1 MRVVRRHLLYFF
13 AWLIYSTS
21 PAYPQQ
27 PPRFTAQAD
36 YVRVPVSVF
45 DSRGRLLLQLEREQF
60 TLFDEGEPRQID
72 NFLLDESPIF
82 VVLLLDV
89 SGSVKD
95 ELEPITEAALGFAR
109 ALSPNDRFSALA
121 FSDEVVVLQEWTN
134 DFRAL
139 RRSIRK
145 LRPGYRT
152 ALYDALLSTAQE
164 KLNRVSG
171 KKAIILLTDGLDN
184 ESNSSHE
191 SVVSQLISSAVSV
204 YVISRTRFVRSEVEK
219 SERVAFL
226 NRVMNDVLQ
235 EDSDFVEIYFREKE
249 SAMSQLAEATG
260 GRALFPK
267 GLDELKGTYLE
278 VARELKNQYVLTF
291 RPPQESKL
299 EFRHIEVR
307 CSEIDGRVSHRRQYH
322 WTPQLSR
329 PSSSR

>member
-1 MRVVRRHLLYFF
+1 MRIVRPHLLFF
-13 AWLIYSTS
+13 GAWLIYLTS
-21 PAYPQQ
+21 AAYSQQ
-27 PPRFTAQAD
+27 PPHFTAQAD
-36 YVRVPVSVF
+36 YVRVPVSAF
-45 DSRGRLLLQLEREQF
+45 DSRGKLLLQLEREQF

-95 ELEPITEAALGFAR
+95 ELDPITEAALGFAR
-109 ALSPNDRFSALA
+109 AFGPDDRFAALA
-121 FSDEVVVLQEWTN
+121 FSDETVVLQEWTS
-134 DFRAL
+134 DLRAL
-139 RRSIRK
+139 RRSLRK
-145 LRPGYRT
+145 LQPGYRT

-164 KLNRVSG
+164 KFNRVSG

-184 ESNSSHE
+184 ESSSSHE
-191 SVVSQLISSAVSV
+191 SVVSQLISSGISV

-219 SERVAFL
+219 NERVAFL
-226 NRVMNDVLQ
+226 NQVMNDVLQ

-249 SAMSQLAEATG
+249 SAMSQIAEATG

-291 RPPQESKL
+291 RPPFESEL
-299 EFRHIEVR
+299 EFRRIEVR
-307 CSEIDGRVSHRRQYH
+307 CSKIDGKLSHRRQYH

-329 PSSSR
+329 PE

>member
-1 MRVVRRHLLYFF
+1 M
-13 AWLIYSTS
+13 
-21 PAYPQQ
+21 
-27 PPRFTAQAD
+27 
-36 YVRVPVSVF
+36 
-45 DSRGRLLLQLEREQF
+45 QLEREQF

-95 ELEPITEAALGFAR
+95 ELEPISEAALGFAR
-109 ALSPNDRFSALA
+109 AFGPDDRFAALA

-134 DFRAL
+134 DFRSL

-164 KLNRVSG
+164 KLNRVRG
-171 KKAIILLTDGLDN
+171 KKAIILLTDGMDN

-191 SVVSQLISSAVSV
+191 TVVGELISSAVSV
-204 YVISRTRFVRSEVEK
+204 YIISRTRFVRSEVEK

-235 EDSDFVEIYFREKE
+235 DDSDFVEIYFREKE

-291 RPPQESKL
+291 RPPLESEL
-299 EFRHIEVR
+299 EFRRIEVR
-307 CSEIDGRVSHRRQYH
+307 CSEIEGRVSHRRQYH

-329 PSSSR
+329 PK

>member
-1 MRVVRRHLLYFF
+1 MRVVRGYLPYVC
-13 AWLIYSTS
+13 AWLVFSISF
-21 PAYPQQ
+21 AHPQS
-27 PPRFTAQAD
+27 PPRFTTQAD

-45 DSRGRLLLQLEREQF
+45 DARGRLLLQLERDQF
-60 TLFDEGEPRQID
+60 ALFDEGESRQID
-72 NFLLDESPIF
+72 NFVLDESPIF

-95 ELEPITEAALGFAR
+95 GIGPITEAALGFAG
-109 ALSPNDRFSALA
+109 AFGPDDRFAAIA
-121 FSDEVVVLQEWTN
+121 FSDKMVVLQDWTN
-134 DFRAL
+134 NLRVL

-152 ALYDALLSTAQE
+152 ALYDALLSTSQE
-164 KLNRVSG
+164 KLERVKG

-184 ESNSSHE
+184 ESRSSHE
-191 SVVSQLISSAVSV
+191 DVVGQLISSAVSV
-204 YVISRTRFVRSEVEK
+204 YVISRTRFVRPEIEK

-235 EDSDFVEIYFREKE
+235 EESDFVEIYFREKE

-267 GLDELKGTYLE
+267 GLDELKGTYLQ

-291 RPPQESKL
+291 RPPFESEL
-299 EFRHIEVR
+299 EFRRIEVR
-307 CSEIDGRVSHRRQYH
+307 CSKIDGRVSHRRQYH
-322 WTPQLSR
+322 WTSPLSR
-329 PSSSR
+329 P

>member
-1 MRVVRRHLLYFF
+1 MRVVRRHLLYFC
-13 AWLIYSTS
+13 AWLIHSTS
-21 PAYPQQ
+21 LAYPQQ
-27 PPRFTAQAD
+27 PPRFTTQAD

-45 DSRGRLLLQLEREQF
+45 DARGRLLLQLEREQF

-95 ELEPITEAALGFAR
+95 ELEPIAEAALGFAR
-109 ALSPNDRFSALA
+109 AFGPSDRFAAVA
-121 FSDEVVVLQEWTN
+121 FSDEIVVLQEWTN
-134 DFRAL
+134 DLRAL

-152 ALYDALLSTAQE
+152 ALYDALLSTTQE
-164 KLNRVSG
+164 KLKRVRG

-184 ESNSSHE
+184 ESHSSHE
-191 SVVSQLISSAVSV
+191 NVVSQLISSGVSV
-204 YVISRTRFVRSEVEK
+204 YVISRTRFVRPEVEK

-235 EDSDFVEIYFREKE
+235 EESDFVEIYFREKE
-249 SAMSQLAEATG
+249 SAMSQLAEVTG

-267 GLDELKGTYLE
+267 GLDELKGTYLQ

-291 RPPQESKL
+291 RPPLESEL
-299 EFRHIEVR
+299 EFRRIEVR
-307 CSEIDGRVSHRRQYH
+307 CNEVDGRVSHRRQYH
-322 WTPQLSR
+322 WTTPLSH
-329 PSSSR
+329 P

>member
-1 MRVVRRHLLYFF
+1 MRVVRRLLFYFCV
-13 AWLIYSTS
+13 WLIHSTS
-21 PAYPQQ
+21 LTYPQQ
-27 PPRFTAQAD
+27 PPRFTTQAD

-45 DSRGRLLLQLEREQF
+45 DARGRLLLQLEREQF
-60 TLFDEGEPRQID
+60 TLFDEEEPRQID

-95 ELEPITEAALGFAR
+95 ELKPITEAALGFAR
-109 ALSPNDRFSALA
+109 AFGPNDRFAAVA
-121 FSDEVVVLQEWTN
+121 FSDEMVVLQEWTN
-134 DFRAL
+134 DLRAL

-152 ALYDALLSTAQE
+152 ALYDALLNTSQE
-164 KLNRVSG
+164 KLKRVSG

-184 ESNSSHE
+184 ESQSSHE
-191 SVVSQLISSAVSV
+191 DVVRHLISSSVSV
-204 YVISRTRFVRSEVEK
+204 YVISRTRFVHPEVAK

-235 EDSDFVEIYFREKE
+235 EESDFVEIYFREKE
-249 SAMSQLAEATG
+249 SAMSQLAEVTG

-267 GLDELKGTYLE
+267 GLDELKGTYLQ

-291 RPPQESKL
+291 RPALESEL
-299 EFRHIEVR
+299 EFRRIQVR
-307 CSEIDGRVSHRRQYH
+307 CSEVDATVSHRRQYH
-322 WTPQLSR
+322 WTSPLSR
-329 PSSSR
+329 P